1 MPKTFTKD
9 PEAVLDYTIDWTD
22 WLIDSDTIIASTWTV
37 PVGITKNSDAISE
50 NESLTTIWLSN
61 GIVGTN
67 YSLVNHIT
75 TSEGRQDDRTII
87 IRIREK

>member
-1 MPKTFTKD
+1 MSKTFTKD

-37 PVGITKNSDAISE
+37 PAGITKNSDAISE
-50 NESLTTIWLSN
+50 NGLLTIIWLSN
-61 GIVGTN
+61 GIAGTN
-67 YSLVNHIT
+67 YSLVNHIIT
-75 TSEGRQDDRTII
+75 TEGRQDDRTII